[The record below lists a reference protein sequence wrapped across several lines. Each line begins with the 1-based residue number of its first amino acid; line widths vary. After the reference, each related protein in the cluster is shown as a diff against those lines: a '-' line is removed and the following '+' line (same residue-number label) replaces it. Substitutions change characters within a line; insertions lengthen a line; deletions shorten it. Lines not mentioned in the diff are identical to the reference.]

1 MMAASEDTRQL
12 ILLLP
17 HWIEHNN
24 QHAAEFRKW
33 AARAGMARADL
44 LIAAEQLEAASSA
57 LEAALKRLEE

>member
-12 ILLLP
+12 SLLLP